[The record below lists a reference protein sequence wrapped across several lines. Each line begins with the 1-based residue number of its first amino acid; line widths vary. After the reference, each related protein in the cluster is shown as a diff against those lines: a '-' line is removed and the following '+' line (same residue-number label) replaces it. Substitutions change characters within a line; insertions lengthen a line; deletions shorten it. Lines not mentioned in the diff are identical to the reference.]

1 MRLTFIFA
9 AVIAAS
15 LHASGAAL
23 PSATAS
29 NIAEVE
35 NEASPA
41 TADSAHAD
49 GGRMLRRVEKN
60 DEIDEERIDWS
71 KVWAKL
77 TSKKFT
83 KGQNMSPTEQHKWL
97 IRQAKKLGMNT
108 DGM

>member
-41 TADSAHAD
+41 IADSTHAD

-60 DEIDEERIDWS
+60 EIDEERIDWS

-97 IRQAKKLGMNT
+97 IKQAKKLGMDT
-108 DGM
+108 DGL